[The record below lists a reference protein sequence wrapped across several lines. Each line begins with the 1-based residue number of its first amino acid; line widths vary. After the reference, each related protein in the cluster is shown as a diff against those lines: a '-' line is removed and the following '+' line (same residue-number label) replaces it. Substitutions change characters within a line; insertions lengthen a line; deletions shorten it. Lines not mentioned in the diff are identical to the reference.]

1 MFEDI
6 MFRPWRIIYLQQE
19 KENGC
24 ILCAI
29 ANSKND
35 VKNLVLMRSK
45 YCFVM
50 LNRYPYNI
58 GHLMVVPYEH
68 LSNMSDLQEGEMID
82 IMKTVLLSMDNLK
95 TVFNPQGYNLGV
107 NIGKAAGVGIDN
119 HIHFHI
125 VPRWEGDT
133 NFMPV
138 ISDIKILGEALED
151 TFRRLKGVFL

>member
-1 MFEDI
+1 

-19 KENGC
+19 KETGC
-24 ILCAI
+24 ILCSI
-29 ANSKND
+29 AKSEND
-35 VKNLVLMRSK
+35 AKNLVLMRSK
-45 YCFVM
+45 YCLIM

-58 GHLMVVPYEH
+58 GHLMVVPYQH
-68 LSNMSDLQEGEMID
+68 LSNMGDLQEGEMID
-82 IMKTVLLSMDNLK
+82 IIKTVILSIDNLK
-95 TVFNPQGYNLGV
+95 AVFNPQGFNLGV

-133 NFMPV
+133 NFTPV
-138 ISDIKILGEALED
+138 ISDIRVLGEALED

>member
-6 MFRPWRIIYLQQE
+6 MFRPWRIIYLQKE
-19 KENGC
+19 KESGC
-24 ILCAI
+24 ILCGI
-29 ANSKND
+29 ANSEND
-35 VKNLVLMRSK
+35 VQNLVLLRSK

-58 GHLMVVPYEH
+58 GHLMVVPYQH
-68 LSNMSDLQEGEMID
+68 LINMNSLQEGEMID
-82 IMKTVLLSMDNLK
+82 IMKTVLLSIDNLK
-95 TVFNPQGYNLGV
+95 TVFKPQGFNLGV
-107 NIGKAAGVGIDN
+107 NIGKAAGVGIDD

-138 ISDIKILGEALED
+138 ISDVKILGEALDD
-151 TFRRLKGVFL
+151 TYRKLKGVFI